1 MPGRGSPP
9 LQPQPAA
16 SKRSR
21 THQFFAREF
30 EHRSGRI
37 VALCRFALATV
48 FFIALWVA
56 PHQPVR
62 SSAGGYVMLFEYM
75 VLASAGLVIAW
86 RNWWWDQRLAW
97 PMHALDVVVFLSAV
111 YFTETANDDFTSPF
125 LAFFAFLMLSATI
138 RWDWRVTALTGIV
151 VAGLYLLVGLAMTS
165 VNIDIDI
172 FRFGRRISY
181 MVVLALVLVWFGLQ
195 RREQSVERFVE
206 PPGSADDRLPPL
218 LEALRYAM
226 AQTDAEKG
234 AIAWADEEE
243 PHVEVRAL
251 GLDCATG
258 RLSPEALSVDAPFA
272 DAAQLFDRAN
282 GRLLRIG
289 GWRSH
294 TSKEKV
300 VDPFADHCGVT
311 EGLALPFAS
320 VTGRGE
326 ILLAGIIGV
335 CADHVQMGAL
345 IAREVGSGFDRQS
358 TLALVRESALTRMR
372 DALARDLHD
381 TIAQSLAGVSLRLE
395 GLRHWIR
402 DGGDPETEIQAIKS
416 ALRGEQSQVRG
427 MIDRLRGGEHALPDG
442 TAARTLGPLL
452 RDLSDY
458 WGIQVDIDDDAKR
471 IVIPGSLAHE
481 LRQVLREAVANA
493 VRHGEASRVAI
504 ALAEENGMLRL
515 TVADNGSGFSAD
527 DLITQP
533 RSISERIAALG
544 GSLDI
549 ESGGAGA
556 ELRFTL
562 PTGER

>member
-1 MPGRGSPP
+1 MPGQGPTPP
-9 LQPQPAA
+9 QPQPAA
-16 SKRSR
+16 LKRAR
-21 THQFFAREF
+21 AHQFFAHEF

-56 PHQPVR
+56 PDQPVR
-62 SSAGGYVMLFEYM
+62 SSTSGYVMLFGYM
-75 VLASAGLVIAW
+75 LLASAALVIAW
-86 RNWWWDQRLAW
+86 RSWWWDQRFAW
-97 PMHALDVVVFLSAV
+97 PMHVLDVVVFLSAV

-138 RWDWRVTALTGIV
+138 RWDWRVTALTGVV

-165 VNIDIDI
+165 LQIDIDI

-226 AQTDAEKG
+226 AQTAAERG

-272 DAAQLFDRAN
+272 ASAQLFDRVN

-289 GWRSH
+289 GWRSR
-294 TSKEKV
+294 TSKENV

-311 EGLALPFAS
+311 EGLALPFAA

-326 ILLAGIIGV
+326 ILLAGITGV
-335 CADHVQMGAL
+335 CADHVEMGTL
-345 IAREVGSGFDRQS
+345 IAREVGARFNRQS
-358 TLALVRESALTRMR
+358 TLVLVRESALTRMR

-416 ALRGEQSQVRG
+416 ALRGEQAQVRG
-427 MIDRLRGGEHALPDG
+427 MIDRLRQGEHALPDG
-442 TAARTLGPLL
+442 TAARTIGPLL
-452 RDLSDY
+452 HDLSDY
-458 WGIQVDIDDDAKR
+458 WGISVGIEDGAKG

-493 VRHGEASRVAI
+493 VRHGGASKVAI
-504 ALAEENGMLRL
+504 ALAEEDGMLRL
-515 TVADNGSGFSAD
+515 TVTDNGTGFPAD
-527 DLITQP
+527 DVMTQP

-549 ESGGAGA
+549 ESGASGAA
-556 ELRFTL
+556 LRFAL